1 MTEMT
6 KTILQALAGIPV
18 VPVVKINH
26 AETAAELARA
36 LHRGGI
42 PAAEITFRTDR
53 LPGKF
58 RRYLSVPVQCWM
70 WKPRKRQ

>member
-42 PAAEITFRTDR
+42 PAAEITFRTDAAEEAIR
-53 LPGKF
+53 QIA
-58 RRYLSVPVQCWM
+58 REVPEVFV
-70 WKPRKRQ
+70 

>member
-26 AETAAELARA
+26 AETAAE
-36 LHRGGI
+36 
-42 PAAEITFRTDR
+42 
-53 LPGKF
+53 
-58 RRYLSVPVQCWM
+58 YSPVSDVM
-70 WKPRKRQ
+70 